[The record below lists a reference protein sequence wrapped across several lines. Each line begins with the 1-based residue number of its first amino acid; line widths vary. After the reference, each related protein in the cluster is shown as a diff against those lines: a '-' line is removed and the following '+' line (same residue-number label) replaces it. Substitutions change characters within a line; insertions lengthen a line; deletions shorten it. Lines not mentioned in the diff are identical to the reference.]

1 MLWWIA
7 CSGGILADLPPA
19 QEFLPADTLAVVSVP
34 GVPSARSTWQGSNL
48 GRLWADPAMTEF
60 RQRFEGAFRDKWLA
74 GFERES
80 GLDPGA
86 LVGLTRGQATLAVM
100 PPLPPEPGAEG
111 PGAHWLLIL
120 DTRDGAAALA
130 QALEK
135 ARVRLSTNATAG
147 ATTRQFGEHRFTRL
161 TIDLQAAS
169 AAPTNSVTKAPA
181 PRSEALE
188 DEDLR
193 WEVCFGQVGSAF
205 VAGPS
210 WAVISNAIPRLVA
223 TNTVAGLSGKDSFG
237 RLWAS
242 TLKDRPAWVYVDVAA
257 VYRRLAPSL
266 EGVFG
271 MLSLLGAD
279 PAKVVPATGLA
290 SIQAVG
296 GAIHATEAGMT
307 TDLAIEVPAA
317 GRAGLTQVM
326 QILPKDAGLPEGIPD
341 GVGSFQRWRIDGAA
355 GWKALES
362 SLKRVSPQL
371 GDLARITVE
380 SAGQVFDPNFNLQR
394 DLVGNLGDDFI
405 TFTLPPTGTNL
416 LQLSR
421 SGRVQLVGSP
431 NPARLTSGWKALEAL
446 VHMQAGA
453 LEFSER
459 TGPGGRKVMVATVA
473 AKGGPQNAFQ
483 MVQASNHVVIASD
496 APAMD
501 TYLAAV
507 SGHRAT
513 ATNAAVSP
521 PAGAL
526 AATNAPAIAPPV
538 PAAIPGWSEAVAGV
552 GGTGRGLFGFS
563 QPRLELRPTWEAL
576 RTTDSLAGV
585 MPPGTTSLETV
596 QAVESWA
603 DFKRLPPFESIARYW
618 TLQVFSGAT
627 DADGFR
633 FRWFSP
639 KAP

>member
-7 CSGGILADLPPA
+7 CSAWLRADLPPA
-19 QEFLPADTLAVVSVP
+19 QEFLPADTLAVVSLP
-34 GVPSARSTWQGSNL
+34 GVPAARSAWQGSNL

-74 GFERES
+74 GLERES
-80 GLDPGA
+80 GLAPGELA
-86 LVGLTRGQATLAVM
+86 AMTHGQATLAVM
-100 PPLPPEPGAEG
+100 PPLPPGPGADG
-111 PGAHWLLIL
+111 PGAHWLLVL
-120 DTRDGAAALA
+120 DTRDGSAALA

-135 ARVRLSTNATAG
+135 ARARLSTNAPAA

-161 TIDLQAAS
+161 TLDLQATTHAVS
-169 AAPTNSVTKAPA
+169 KTPAARA
-181 PRSEALE
+181 EALE

-210 WAVISNAIPRLVA
+210 WEVISNAIPRLVVTNAA
-223 TNTVAGLSGKDSFG
+223 TGLAGQASFA
-237 RLWAS
+237 RLWGS
-242 TLKDRPAWVYVDVAA
+242 TLKDRPAWLYVDVAA

-296 GAIHATEAGMT
+296 GAIHATEAGMA
-307 TDLAIEVPAA
+307 TDLFVEVPVA

-362 SLKRVSPQL
+362 SLKRISPQL

-421 SGRVQLVGSP
+421 SGRVQMVGSP

-459 TGPGGRKVMVATVA
+459 TGAGGRKVMVATVA

-501 TYLAAV
+501 AYLAAA
-507 SGHRAT
+507 SGRRAT
-513 ATNAAVSP
+513 STNAATSP
-521 PAGAL
+521 STGAPS
-526 AATNAPAIAPPV
+526 ATNAPAVVPPS
-538 PAAIPGWSEAVAGV
+538 PAAIPGWAEAVAGV

-585 MPPGTTSLETV
+585 MPAGTTSLETV

-603 DFKRLPPFESIARYW
+603 DFRRLPPFDSIARYW
-618 TLQVFSGAT
+618 TLQAFSGST